1 MPFPSP
7 AALPNPGM
15 ELSSHASP
23 ALAGGFFTT
32 VAPGNPHVWRAITNN
47 SRKNEEAGPK
57 QKGRSVVVVPDSE
70 SKVRCCK
77 EQYYIGT
84 WNVRF
89 MGQGKLDV
97 LKQETAKRNI
107 DILGSQW
114 SRMDGNGRISF
125 R

>member
-1 MPFPSP
+1 M
-7 AALPNPGM
+7 
-15 ELSSHASP
+15 
-23 ALAGGFFTT
+23 
-32 VAPGNPHVWRAITNN
+32 APGNPHVWRAITNN